1 MRPSVLPSLLASAAR
16 NQARGQH
23 TLMLSEVG
31 AQFASGVPGEQAN
44 IAAGVRVGPAPRD
57 WTKHAHDAD
66 AFAAKADALAA
77 LVSVWPQAASATVTQ
92 GAPAWYHPGRSGT
105 LALGNKPKASS
116 SEAVGQKI
124 IAYFGELHPKVV
136 AAFDIK
142 GAAAAFEIFL
152 DAIPE
157 AKAKASKARPPLD
170 ASDFPAAERDFAFVV
185 NADVTADAVVKAA
198 RSVDR
203 ALIESAQVFDVYEG
217 KGVPEGKKSLA
228 VSVRMQPK
236 ERTLTDA
243 DIDAVAQKIVAAVIK
258 ATGGT
263 LRT

>member
-1 MRPSVLPSLLASAAR
+1 
-16 NQARGQH
+16 
-23 TLMLSEVG
+23 
-31 AQFASGVPGEQAN
+31 
-44 IAAGVRVGPAPRD
+44 
-57 WTKHAHDAD
+57 
-66 AFAAKADALAA
+66 
-77 LVSVWPQAASATVTQ
+77 
-92 GAPAWYHPGRSGT
+92 
-105 LALGNKPKASS
+105 LGNKPL
-116 SEAVGQKI
+116 
-124 IAYFGELHPKVV
+124 AYFGELHPKIV

-142 GAAAAFEIFL
+142 GPAAAFEIFL

-170 ASDFPAAERDFAFVV
+170 ASDFPAVERDFAFVV

-203 ALIESAQVFDVYEG
+203 VLIESASVFDVYEG

-236 ERTLTDA
+236 ERTLADA

-258 ATGGT
+258 STGGT

>member
-1 MRPSVLPSLLASAAR
+1 
-16 NQARGQH
+16 
-23 TLMLSEVG
+23 
-31 AQFASGVPGEQAN
+31 
-44 IAAGVRVGPAPRD
+44 
-57 WTKHAHDAD
+57 
-66 AFAAKADALAA
+66 
-77 LVSVWPQAASATVTQ
+77 VWPQAASANVTQ

-105 LALGNKPKASS
+105 LALGNKPL
-116 SEAVGQKI
+116 
-124 IAYFGELHPKVV
+124 AYFGELHPKIA

-203 ALIESAQVFDVYEG
+203 VLIESASVFDVYEG